1 MLFPGFSYFC
11 VQNISILMKTKIL
24 MIFLICSF
32 PVLCLWAEHSKYS
45 FYYSQKLNE
54 GISQLSVMTIC
65 QDTRGYL
72 WLGTRNGLNRYNGSE
87 YTVFRHHSGDSL
99 SLADN
104 EVNEIREDHSK
115 NLWIGTSRGLSR
127 MCLRTERIRNYFN
140 VDGLSSASILSL
152 LVDSSGKVWVGT
164 RSGLCCYIPEQ
175 DNFKRVEFVENF
187 NSSVTALMRIRQAIS
202 G

>member
-1 MLFPGFSYFC
+1 
-11 VQNISILMKTKIL
+11 MKRKIL
-24 MIFLICSF
+24 LIFLVCLFSA
-32 PVLCLWAEHSKYS
+32 LCVWAEHSKYS

-87 YTVFRHHSGDSL
+87 YTVFRHHPGDSL

-115 NLWIGTSRGLSR
+115 NLWIGTSR
-127 MCLRTERIRNYFN
+127 
-140 VDGLSSASILSL
+140 
-152 LVDSSGKVWVGT
+152 
-164 RSGLCCYIPEQ
+164 
-175 DNFKRVEFVENF
+175 
-187 NSSVTALMRIRQAIS
+187 
-202 G
+202 

>member
-1 MLFPGFSYFC
+1 
-11 VQNISILMKTKIL
+11 MKRKIL
-24 MIFLICSF
+24 LIFLVCLFSA
-32 PVLCLWAEHSKYS
+32 LCVWAEHSKYS

-87 YTVFRHHSGDSL
+87 YTVFRHHPGDSL

-140 VDGLSSASILSL
+140 VDGLSSASI
-152 LVDSSGKVWVGT
+152 
-164 RSGLCCYIPEQ
+164 C
-175 DNFKRVEFVENF
+175 FVPCK
-187 NSSVTALMRIRQAIS
+187 AHP
-202 G
+202 